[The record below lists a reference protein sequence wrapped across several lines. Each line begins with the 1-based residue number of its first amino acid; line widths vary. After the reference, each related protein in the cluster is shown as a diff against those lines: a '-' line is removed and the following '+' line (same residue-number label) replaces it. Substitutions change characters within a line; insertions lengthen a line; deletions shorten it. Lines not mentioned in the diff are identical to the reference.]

1 MFGVLTT
8 FVSLF
13 VVITVWCACL
23 GTLRGSDPGRL
34 YFLNDFTNLINY
46 SALCPLYVG
55 LACAL
60 ITTVIRGWSSLADL
74 AGPSHRINRPA
85 LPIGLAISGAVLLAA
100 LLTSNYI
107 AECLNPRV
115 FARTSWYVTAV
126 VPAHRIIG
134 ALGVYYAISNFS
146 LLVIVLLA
154 AFAFISVFTMSICAG
169 RKLYAWNPEEPLS
182 FDDLTTR
189 LTCFTKAYLIA
200 KLLAAVLML
209 NAFTLKWE
217 HPTHSWSFWA
227 FGAAMTFFGI
237 VFVSLPRYY
246 IELQWFRLQVRIAQ
260 ASGKPEVPQN
270 GDIRSFSTQMVVH
283 FLDLFIIGG
292 FVTSFWLK

>member
-1 MFGVLTT
+1 
-8 FVSLF
+8 
-13 VVITVWCACL
+13 
-23 GTLRGSDPGRL
+23 
-34 YFLNDFTNLINY
+34 
-46 SALCPLYVG
+46 

-60 ITTVIRGWSSLADL
+60 ITTVIHGWSGLADF
-74 AGPSHRINRPA
+74 AGSSHRKGRPA
-85 LPIGLAISGAVLLAA
+85 LPTGLAISAAILLAA

-107 AECLNPRV
+107 AECLDPHI

-126 VPAHRIIG
+126 LPAHRIIG
-134 ALGVYYAISNFS
+134 ALGVYYAITNFS
-146 LLVIVLLA
+146 LLVVVLLA
-154 AFAFISVFTMSICAG
+154 AFAFISVFSMSICAG
-169 RKLYAWNPEEPLS
+169 RKLYAWNPADPLS
-182 FDDLTTR
+182 FDDLTMR

-217 HPTHSWSFWA
+217 HPAHSSSFWA

-260 ASGKPEVPQN
+260 SDGKPEVPQH
-270 GDIRSFSTQMVVH
+270 GDIRSFRTQMVVH

-292 FVTSFWLK
+292 FVSSFWLS